1 MINNK
6 GQIWGYAVM
15 LSMVLLVLALALA
28 PSIRTS
34 ANDAMNDT
42 VGDRIGLNCS
52 SELISNWDKGTCV
65 ILDFSQAYFIIGII
79 LIALAVL
86 TARIILN

>member
-1 MINNK
+1 MNSR

-28 PSIRTS
+28 PAVATFASE
-34 ANDAMNDT
+34 AMNTTTDS
-42 VGDRIGLNCS
+42 RIGLDCNNES
-52 SELISNWDKGTCV
+52 INNFAKGSCT
-65 ILDFSQAYFIIGII
+65 ILDFSQAYFIGGII

-86 TARIILN
+86 TARIVF